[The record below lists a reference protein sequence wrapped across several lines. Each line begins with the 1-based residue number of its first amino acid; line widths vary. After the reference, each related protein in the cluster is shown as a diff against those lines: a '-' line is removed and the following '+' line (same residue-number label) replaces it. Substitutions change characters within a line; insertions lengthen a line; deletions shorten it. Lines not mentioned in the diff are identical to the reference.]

1 MMAVF
6 TGAVFRMGFFKPL
19 QLVPFLW
26 RSLTPML
33 STPAQVKQPF
43 EWMCLM
49 AMVCTNLQMQA
60 ELGNLLA

>member
-6 TGAVFRMGFFKPL
+6 TGAVFRMGFLKLL

-33 STPAQVKQPF
+33 STLAQVKQPF
-43 EWMCLM
+43 EWMFLM